1 MGKPERGQRVPRVT
15 IDTSIFF
22 RLFHRKDND
31 ANLLL
36 SLWRDSQ
43 FVLVLS
49 QSILDEV
56 REVLLRQHNMERYSY
71 TEQEVNI
78 LVNELAQRASIV
90 EVPCSYKLCRDPE
103 DDRFI
108 DCAIYG
114 RAQFLLSYDNDLLDD
129 SLRSPLSKFG
139 VETVHP
145 HAFVGRIQE

>member
-15 IDTSIFF
+15 IDTNIFF
-22 RLFHRKDND
+22 RLFHRRDNP

-49 QSILDEV
+49 QAILDEV

-78 LVNELAQRASIV
+78 LINELTQGAIIV

-129 SLRSPLSKFG
+129 SLRPALSRFG
-139 VETVHP
+139 VETGRPHP
-145 HAFVGRIQE
+145 FIRRIQE